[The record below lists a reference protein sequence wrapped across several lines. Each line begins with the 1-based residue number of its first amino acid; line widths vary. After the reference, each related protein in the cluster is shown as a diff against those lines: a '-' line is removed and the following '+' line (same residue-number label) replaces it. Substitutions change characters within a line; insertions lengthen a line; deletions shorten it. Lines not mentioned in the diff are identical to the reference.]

1 MCVFV
6 CKCQITSAGTNA
18 SLQSDVRLVHNAT
31 SLLSV
36 SLSSPFNLL
45 SSFSP
50 SNDLS
55 MTPTCPY
62 IPRPGDHWG
71 QPDQGPWHGEG
82 ATHMRTRQWKKTA
95 RSSPLDVYSDIIQH
109 IATRDPEN
117 MSYVIPFVVY
127 LTLLETHRQTQI
139 STDSHTPSLLHC
151 IMSSVF
157 LWPLCPSPERM
168 VGALCLNPLFG
179 PSGERDTILLASWL
193 HQPPVWTPF
202 KHT

>member
-1 MCVFV
+1 MSDHLSRHK
-6 CKCQITSAGTNA
+6 CKS
-18 SLQSDVRLVHNAT
+18 SVRCPFGPQCH
-31 SLLSV
+31 
-36 SLSSPFNLL
+36 LSSLRLPLFTFQPPFILFPLQWPVYDTNMSIYPQARGPLG
-45 SSFSP
+45 P
-50 SNDLS
+50 AW
-55 MTPTCPY
+55 
-62 IPRPGDHWG
+62 PGPLTWWG
-71 QPDQGPWHGEG
+71 GH
-82 ATHMRTRQWKKTA
+82 THEDTSVEETA

>member
-1 MCVFV
+1 MSIYP
-6 CKCQITSAGTNA
+6 QARGPLGPA
-18 SLQSDVRLVHNAT
+18 
-31 SLLSV
+31 
-36 SLSSPFNLL
+36 
-45 SSFSP
+45 
-50 SNDLS
+50 
-55 MTPTCPY
+55 
-62 IPRPGDHWG
+62 RPGPLTWL
-71 QPDQGPWHGEG
+71 G
-82 ATHMRTRQWKKTA
+82 ATHMRARQWKKTA

-117 MSYVIPFVVY
+117 MSHVIQVVVY

-151 IMSSVF
+151 VMSSVF

-193 HQPPVWTPF
+193 HQAPV
-202 KHT
+202 

>member
-1 MCVFV
+1 MSIYP
-6 CKCQITSAGTNA
+6 QARGPLGPA
-18 SLQSDVRLVHNAT
+18 
-31 SLLSV
+31 
-36 SLSSPFNLL
+36 
-45 SSFSP
+45 
-50 SNDLS
+50 
-55 MTPTCPY
+55 
-62 IPRPGDHWG
+62 RPGPLTWL
-71 QPDQGPWHGEG
+71 G

-117 MSYVIPFVVY
+117 MSHVIPVVVY

-151 IMSSVF
+151 VMSSVF

-193 HQPPVWTPF
+193 HQAPV
-202 KHT
+202 